1 MEKLEITVS
10 DELAGE
16 LKAYQGRIQDVLI
29 LGLRQVKIVEA
40 LALYD
45 RGLISFGR
53 AIELAGIQREEL
65 IREARAADIRPRW
78 TEETVLEELA

>member
-1 MEKLEITVS
+1 MEKLEINIP

-16 LKAYQGRIQDVLI
+16 LKAYQGRIQDVLV
-29 LGLRQVKIVEA
+29 LGLRQVKIDEA

-53 AIELAGIQREEL
+53 AVELAGIQREEL
-65 IREARAADIRPRW
+65 IRAARAAGIRPRW
-78 TEETVLEELA
+78 TEETVREELA